1 MVRMQEV
8 RTRALVL
15 RGFDYGESDRLVH
28 LYTEHLGR
36 VSAIAKGAKRSR
48 RRFPGTLEILTVAD
62 VRLVDPPRASILRL
76 EAARAVEPFEKLTQ
90 DLGRFAIACH
100 LCELLDRLTGER
112 EAHPELFRFAV
123 GALGTLREEQ
133 PDRLLALL
141 VLAKTLAWLGYRP
154 QLERCGVCETS
165 ILETAGGVAFDPR
178 HGGAVCARCAPGE
191 ATWPAR
197 VLLALER
204 GVRTPLRQRAAL
216 GLRGAEVR
224 SAERLIQ
231 RFFQFHIGVELRSAA
246 FLAEA
251 LDSGE
256 RSLDAPGDPGNTS
269 RRSAE
274 PSPDPPAAHPGQAT
288 DRTPEEL
295 ASPDGGAANP
305 SRSPGGVSAGASP
318 DEAPLRSP

>member
-1 MVRMQEV
+1 MQEV

-15 RGFDYGESDRLVH
+15 RGFYYGESDRLVH
-28 LYTEHLGR
+28 LYTEQLGR

-62 VRLVDPPRASILRL
+62 VRLVDPPRASLLRL
-76 EAARAVEPFEKLTQ
+76 EAARVVEPFEKLAE
-90 DLGRFAIACH
+90 DLGRFAIACQ
-100 LCELLDRLTGER
+100 LCEILDRLTGER
-112 EAHPELFRFAV
+112 EAHAELFRFVV

-154 QLERCGVCETS
+154 QLERCGVCSTGLDEAS
-165 ILETAGGVAFDPR
+165 GGVAFDPR
-178 HGGAVCARCAPGE
+178 HGGAVCARCAPSE

-204 GVRTPLRQRAAL
+204 GIRTPLRQRAAL
-216 GLRGAEVR
+216 GLRRSEVR
-224 SAERLIQ
+224 NAERLIQ

-251 LDSGE
+251 LDAAE
-256 RSLDAPGDPGNTS
+256 RSLDAPWDPGNTS
-269 RRSAE
+269 RQSAE
-274 PSPDPPAAHPGQAT
+274 PSPDPCAADPG
-288 DRTPEEL
+288 
-295 ASPDGGAANP
+295 
-305 SRSPGGVSAGASP
+305 
-318 DEAPLRSP
+318 EAPHGGSADPPAGR

>member
-1 MVRMQEV
+1 MQEV

-28 LYTEHLGR
+28 LYTEQLGR
-36 VSAIAKGAKRSR
+36 ISAIAKGAKRSR
-48 RRFPGTLEILTVAD
+48 RRFPGTLEILTVAE
-62 VRLVDPPRASILRL
+62 VRLADPPRASILRL
-76 EAARAVEPFEKLTQ
+76 EAARVVEPCEKLTE
-90 DLGRFAIACH
+90 DLGRFAIACL

-154 QLERCGVCETS
+154 QLERCGVCSALLHEG
-165 ILETAGGVAFDPR
+165 AGGAAFDPR
-178 HGGAVCARCAPGE
+178 HGGAVCSRCAPSE
-191 ATWPAR
+191 ATWPPR
-197 VLLALER
+197 VLLAHER
-204 GVRTPLRQRAAL
+204 GIRTPLRQRAAL
-216 GLRGAEVR
+216 GLRLPEVR
-224 SAERLIQ
+224 NAERLIQ

-251 LDSGE
+251 LDAGE
-256 RSLDAPGDPGNTS
+256 RSLDAPPAPGNTS

-274 PSPDPPAAHPGQAT
+274 PSPDPCAAHPIGAPPSTPQA
-288 DRTPEEL
+288 PQGVE
-295 ASPDGGAANP
+295 ASHD
-305 SRSPGGVSAGASP
+305 GGVSEPGSEP
-318 DEAPLRSP
+318 GEAPLRSP

>member
-1 MVRMQEV
+1 MQEV

-28 LYTEHLGR
+28 LYTEQLGR

-48 RRFPGTLEILTVAD
+48 RRFPGTLEILTIAD
-62 VRLVDPPRASILRL
+62 VRLIDPPRASLLRL
-76 EAARAVEPFEKLTQ
+76 EAARTVEPFEKLAQ
-90 DLGRFAIACH
+90 DLGRFAIACL

-154 QLERCGVCETS
+154 QLERCGVCS
-165 ILETAGGVAFDPR
+165 VALLDTAGVVAFDPR
-178 HGGAVCARCAPGE
+178 HGGAVCARCAPSE

-197 VLLALER
+197 VLQALER
-204 GVRTPLRQRAAL
+204 GIRTPLRQRAVL
-216 GLRGAEVR
+216 GLRQTEIR
-224 SAERLIQ
+224 NAERLIQ

-251 LDSGE
+251 LDAAE
-256 RSLDAPGDPGNTS
+256 RSLDAPPDPGNTS
-269 RRSAE
+269 RQSAE
-274 PSPDPPAAHPGQAT
+274 PSPDPRVAQPGEAPQSTPQEPASH
-288 DRTPEEL
+288 
-295 ASPDGGAANP
+295 DGDGAIPA
-305 SRSPGGVSAGASP
+305 
-318 DEAPLRSP
+318 ETPLRSP

>member
-1 MVRMQEV
+1 MQEV

-28 LYTEHLGR
+28 LYTEQLGR
-36 VSAIAKGAKRSR
+36 VTAIAKGAKRSR
-48 RRFPGTLEILTVAD
+48 RRFPGTLEILTVAEM
-62 VRLVDPPRASILRL
+62 RLVDPPRASILRL
-76 EAARAVEPFEKLTQ
+76 EAARVLEPFEKLTE
-90 DLGRFAIACH
+90 DLGRFAIACL

-133 PDRLLALL
+133 ADRLLALL

-154 QLERCGVCETS
+154 QLERCGVCS
-165 ILETAGGVAFDPR
+165 VQLLENVGNIAFDPR
-178 HGGAVCARCAPGE
+178 HGGAVCARCAPSE

-204 GVRTPLRQRAAL
+204 GIRTPLRQRATL
-216 GLRGAEVR
+216 GLRLTEVR
-224 SAERLIQ
+224 NAERLIQ
-231 RFFQFHIGVELRSAA
+231 RFFQFHLGLELRSAA

-251 LDSGE
+251 LDAAE

-274 PSPDPPAAHPGQAT
+274 PLPDPLAAHPGEAPHST
-288 DRTPEEL
+288 RDVTPE
-295 ASPDGGAANP
+295 AVVSQDGGGLDP
-305 SRSPGGVSAGASP
+305 ELDPELDPG
-318 DEAPLRSP
+318 EAPLRSP